1 MEVAILCWD
10 GEADDKETQHL
21 EALVSD
27 ECLQALEILC
37 AVLNR

>member
-1 MEVAILCWD
+1 MEVAILYWD

-21 EALVSD
+21 EALLSD
-27 ECLQALEILC
+27 ERLQALAIVC